1 MWLLSKR
8 GNYIVAYG
16 KFIWILHFSAITNWN
31 TSEGNIEK
39 YIFLFLMEKNWDKIY
54 MIFIQWIELA
64 FTLYENQKEKKIVN
78 LMEWN

>member
-1 MWLLSKR
+1 
-8 GNYIVAYG
+8 
-16 KFIWILHFSAITNWN
+16 
-31 TSEGNIEK
+31 
-39 YIFLFLMEKNWDKIY
+39 